1 MIKRTDRAF
10 VHLRVICLQVYLKSW
25 VCTSVKEPI

>member
-10 VHLRVICLQVYLKSW
+10 VHLRYVYR
-25 VCTSVKEPI
+25 CF